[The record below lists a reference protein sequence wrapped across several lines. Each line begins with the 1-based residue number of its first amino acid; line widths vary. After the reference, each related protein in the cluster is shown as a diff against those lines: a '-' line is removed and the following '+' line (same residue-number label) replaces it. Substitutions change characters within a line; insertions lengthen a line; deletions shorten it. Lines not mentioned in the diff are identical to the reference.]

1 MEVNSLIE
9 KTTQSSDI
17 RLSERA
23 FAARSPIH
31 TMQKLVIPRKTVYR
45 LSLYYRALQRLRLNR
60 IDTVSS
66 AALAKAAGVKPTQ
79 LRKDLTYF
87 GQFGTRGL
95 GYSVE
100 ALSARLTDVL
110 GTTHLQPVI
119 LVGAGHLGSALLRY
133 QGFAKEGFEV
143 VAAFDL
149 KASGTRAR
157 ELGVKVLPMS
167 KLGEFVNE
175 NKIKMAILTVPGI
188 VAQEVANELV
198 NAGIMAILNFA
209 PIILQVPDRVVVN
222 NVDLAIELE
231 NLSYFIQ

>member
-1 MEVNSLIE
+1 MS
-9 KTTQSSDI
+9 
-17 RLSERA
+17 
-23 FAARSPIH
+23 
-31 TMQKLVIPRKTVYR
+31 KLVIPRKTVYR
-45 LSLYYRALQRLRLNR
+45 LSLYYRALQRLRANK
-60 IDTVSS
+60 IETVSS

-95 GYSVE
+95 GYNVE
-100 ALSARLTDVL
+100 ALSRRLTEAL
-110 GTTHLQPVI
+110 GTTQLQPVI

-133 QGFAKEGFEV
+133 HGFAKEGFEV

-149 KASGTRAR
+149 QVSKARTR
-157 ELGVKVLPMS
+157 EIGVKVLPMS
-167 KLGEFVNE
+167 MLGEFVME
-175 NKIKMAILTVPGI
+175 NRIKMAILTVPGN

-198 NAGIMAILNFA
+198 AAGVLAILNFA
-209 PIILQVPDRVVVN
+209 PIILQVPDNVVVN